1 MKKVLIGLVVLYLLF
16 ILSVIV
22 RENRKKDYELNSNPE
37 ITITLVEDTLTPT
50 SVTVRIQDVSPKQNG
65 YSSAFI
71 LQKYKEDNWQ
81 EVDPKQNIRIT
92 APRIYYVDEN
102 HELFFTYKWEE
113 YYGELEQ
120 GRYRLLNPMKEEGA
134 SDTTYLALEFTIA

>member
-22 RENRKKDYELNSNPE
+22 RENRKKAYELNSNPE

-102 HELFFTYKWEE
+102 HELFFTYNWEE
-113 YYGELEQ
+113 YYGKLEQ

-134 SDTTYLALEFTIA
+134 PDTTYLALEFTIA